1 MLKNYLKIAWRNL
14 IKNKVFT
21 LANIVGL
28 TSALAVALL
37 LVMTALFEL
46 SYDQF
51 HTNKDSVYQ
60 VYLSSQTPRGLE
72 SGTSQPVPLAP
83 ALKADVP
90 GIKHAIRTLS
100 DDAFATYNDKE
111 INLDAEFVDP
121 NFFDLFTFPATVGNS
136 ENPLPNKNS
145 VAISEE
151 GAQKVFGSTDNVV
164 GKSIALKLGKKEQLF
179 TISAVVENP
188 PSNSSTDFDIVIPF
202 ENHPEY
208 ASNIDRWDSQFH
220 SVYVQL
226 EEGVTPE
233 QFEKNTQEFTSLHYQ
248 GSIEN
253 AKRDGAMA
261 NADGLFKQ
269 FHLLPISDAH
279 FTSFASGAAEV
290 KRTFPY
296 MILGIAF
303 VIIFIVCAN
312 FINMN
317 IALSEKR
324 LKEIGM
330 RKTLGAVK
338 KQLFFQFWMESL
350 LVFTVSTILGLVL
363 GNLLLEP
370 FKSLFRTRATLEH
383 VTQPNIIILFGIS
396 IFCITLIA
404 GGYPALLMSRLG
416 TLRALKGKLDLGKN
430 RLRNSLIVL
439 QFTIAILLISGTLV
453 LHGQIEFMRNKD
465 LGYNKEQVISI
476 PLNGKKDSHR
486 VVELLRDELKGNPEI
501 LNVSGADNN
510 LGLGRDGSSMSS
522 MMGFDYKGRGVVTN
536 ALTVD
541 YDYAKTLDLE
551 VVAGRTFSRDFAA
564 DSLSLVINETMAKQL
579 GEDDPLSIRIP
590 MDDGAT
596 TYSVIGV
603 VKDFNFQDISKQVSP
618 LTLFMNNDWDLY
630 YAYVKIAPQHITSSF
645 EAVEKAWGSI
655 EPQAEFLGSFLDENV
670 DRTFR
675 REKTMA
681 TIVTSGS
688 ILGILLSC
696 IGLFAISMLV
706 VAQRTKEIGVRKVI
720 GASVSS
726 VALLLTKDF
735 LKLVGIAFVI
745 ATPIAWY
752 FLNEWLQNYAFRV
765 TLSPLFFVGAG
776 LLATLIAFI
785 TVGTR
790 TVKAASANPVKSL
803 RTE

>member
-1 MLKNYLKIAWRNL
+1 MLKNYLKIALRNL

-21 LANIVGL
+21 LTNIVGL
-28 TSALAVALL
+28 TSALAVSLL

-51 HTNKDSVYQ
+51 HTKKDSVYQ

-90 GIKHAIRTLS
+90 GIKHAVRTLS
-100 DDAFATYNDKE
+100 DDVLATYKEKE
-111 INLDAEFVDP
+111 INLDAEFSDP
-121 NFFDLFTFPATVGNS
+121 AFFNIFTFPAVKGND
-136 ENPLPNKNS
+136 ENPLSDKNN

-151 GAQKVFGSTDNVV
+151 GAQKLFGSTDNVI
-164 GKSIALKLGKKEQLF
+164 GKTISLQLGKQEQLF
-179 TISAVVENP
+179 TISTILEDP
-188 PSNSSTDFDIVIPF
+188 PPNNSMDFDIVIPF

-208 ASNIDRWDSQFH
+208 ISNMDRWDSQFH
-220 SVYVQL
+220 LVYVEL
-226 EEGVTPE
+226 EEGITPE
-233 QFEKNTQEFTSLHYQ
+233 QFEKNTRDFTSLHYK

-253 AKRDGAMA
+253 AIRDGAVA
-261 NADGLFKQ
+261 NADGLYKQ
-269 FHLLPISDAH
+269 FHLLSIADMH
-279 FTSFASGAAEV
+279 FTSFASGMAEV

-317 IALSEKR
+317 IALSERR

-338 KQLFFQFWMESL
+338 KQLFFQFWLESL
-350 LVFTVSTILGLVL
+350 LVFMVSTILGLVL

-370 FKSLFRTRATLEH
+370 FKTLFNTRATLDH
-383 VTQPNIIILFGIS
+383 VTQPKILLIFGLS
-396 IFCITLIA
+396 IFCVTLIA

-416 TLRALKGKLDLGKN
+416 TLRALKGKLDFGKN

-476 PLNGKKDSHR
+476 PLNGKKDSYR
-486 VVELLRDELKGNPEI
+486 VVELLRDELKGNIDI
-501 LNVSGADNN
+501 LNISGADNN
-510 LGLGRDGSSMSS
+510 LGLGRDGSSMNS
-522 MMGFDYKGRGVVTN
+522 MMGFDYQGRGVVTN
-536 ALTVD
+536 AITVD

-579 GEDDPLSIRIP
+579 GEEDPLSIRIP
-590 MDDGAT
+590 MDDAT

-603 VKDFNFQDISKQVSP
+603 VKDFNFQDISKQVNP
-618 LTLFMNNDWDLY
+618 LTLFMNNEWDLY
-630 YAYVKIAPQHITSSF
+630 YAYVKIAPENIAGSF
-645 EAVEKAWGSI
+645 EAVERAWSKI
-655 EPQAEFLGSFLDENV
+655 EPQAEFLGSFLDENL

-706 VAQRTKEIGVRKVI
+706 VGQRTKEIGVRKVL
-720 GASVSS
+720 GASISS
-726 VALLLTKDF
+726 VAILLTKDF
-735 LKLVGIAFVI
+735 LKLVALAFI
-745 ATPIAWY
+745 ISTPIAWY
-752 FLNEWLQNYAFRV
+752 FLNEWLQNYASHV
-765 TLSPLFFVGAG
+765 VLSPLFFVAAG
-776 LLATLIAFI
+776 LTACLIAFA
-785 TVGTR
+785 TVGSR
-790 TVKAASANPVKSL
+790 TLKAASANPVKSL
-803 RTE
+803 RDE

>member
-1 MLKNYLKIAWRNL
+1 MLKNYLKIALRNL
-14 IKNKVFT
+14 INNKVFT
-21 LANIVGL
+21 LTNIVGL
-28 TSALAVALL
+28 TSALAVSLL

-51 HTNKDSVYQ
+51 HAKKDSVYQ

-90 GIKHAIRTLS
+90 GIKHAVRTLS
-100 DDAFATYNDKE
+100 DDVLAIYKEKE
-111 INLDAEFVDP
+111 INLDAEFSDP
-121 NFFDLFTFPATVGNS
+121 AFFNIFTFPAVKGNA
-136 ENPLPNKNS
+136 ENPLSDKNN

-151 GAQKVFGSTDNVV
+151 GAQKLFGSTDNVI
-164 GKSIALKLGKKEQLF
+164 GKSISLQLGKQEQLF
-179 TISAVVENP
+179 TISTILEDP
-188 PSNSSTDFDIVIPF
+188 PPNNSMDFDIVIPF

-208 ASNIDRWDSQFH
+208 ISNMDRWDSQFH
-220 SVYVQL
+220 LVYVEL
-226 EEGVTPE
+226 EEGITPE
-233 QFEKNTQEFTSLHYQ
+233 QFEKNTRDFTSLHYK

-253 AKRDGAMA
+253 AIRDGAVA
-261 NADGLFKQ
+261 NADGLYKQ
-269 FHLLPISDAH
+269 FHLLSIADMH
-279 FTSFASGAAEV
+279 FTSFASGMAEV

-317 IALSEKR
+317 IALSERR

-350 LVFTVSTILGLVL
+350 LVFMVSTILGLVL

-370 FKSLFRTRATLEH
+370 FKTLFNTRATLDY
-383 VTQPNIIILFGIS
+383 VTQPKILLIFGLS
-396 IFCITLIA
+396 IFCVTLIA

-416 TLRALKGKLDLGKN
+416 TLRALKGKLDFGKN

-476 PLNGKKDSHR
+476 PLNGKKDSYR
-486 VVELLRDELKGNPEI
+486 VVELLRDELKGNIDI
-501 LNVSGADNN
+501 LNISGADNN
-510 LGLGRDGSSMSS
+510 LGLGRDGSSMNS
-522 MMGFDYKGRGVVTN
+522 MMGFDYQGRGVVTN

-579 GEDDPLSIRIP
+579 GEEDPLSIRIP

-603 VKDFNFQDISKQVSP
+603 VKDFNFQDISKQVNP

-630 YAYVKIAPQHITSSF
+630 YAYVKIAPENIAGSF
-645 EAVEKAWGSI
+645 EAVEKAWSKI
-655 EPQAEFLGSFLDENV
+655 EPQAEFLGSFLDENL

-706 VAQRTKEIGVRKVI
+706 VGQRTKEIGVRKVL
-720 GASVSS
+720 GASISS
-726 VALLLTKDF
+726 VAILLTKDF
-735 LKLVGIAFVI
+735 LKLVALAFI
-745 ATPIAWY
+745 ISTPIAWY
-752 FLNEWLQNYAFRV
+752 FLNEWLQNYASHV
-765 TLSPLFFVGAG
+765 VLSPLFFVAAG
-776 LLATLIAFI
+776 LTACLIAFA
-785 TVGTR
+785 TVGSR
-790 TVKAASANPVKSL
+790 TLKAASANPVKSL
-803 RTE
+803 RDE